1 MLLDRV
7 HQTLKNHLTCGA
19 KIAISLEDEFQ
30 PLLNPLLVPLLCLM
44 NQSVELGNLV
54 VLCLFHLICCIDCIV
69 LQDWRMGL
77 GGWGVEGLGGWGV
90 GGWGLD
96 SCSDLACRRTRT
108 IALVSASSSSSVFI
122 TALPIPFQNTFGDPV
137 QWLTHFQ
144 EFLCKTTP
152 F

>member
-77 GGWGVEGLGGWGV
+77 GGGGAV
-90 GGWGLD
+90 LD